1 MTVPAEQP
9 APASPVSQ
17 ATPLS
22 EAPGSASPARKA
34 GSGWRVDLLLIG
46 GLALLAFVVRWPNL
60 WLVPRFTD
68 ETLEVLHSLAIVR
81 DGARPLTNYDSYYG
95 ALYNYVVALALLVSG
110 ESPLAPRVVLLLAG
124 VATVVATYLLGS
136 ELGRRLATSTQDAGE
151 HLIGPRLVGL
161 LAAGLLATNAP
172 HVVVN
177 SHVAWSNCL
186 TPLLTTL
193 AFWALFRAVRP
204 PTPRPPP
211 IPPHGAAARREHR
224 LRRRPPLR
232 GIPVSLA
239 GEGEPGRLS
248 SLSNALGRASGGG
261 GFLLLSGLLL
271 GLALQTHPLVVA
283 LLPGIALA
291 VLLRDWRIVTTPWP
305 WLAALAFLVGYA
317 NVIVYNAEQGFES
330 LRSAQRIQA
339 EYAQDQQAA
348 SGYMPTAGSMLLL
361 LVRILGGAVDQRDGA
376 AAYLADPAVLAVT
389 ALSVAGLLLLAARR
403 DLLPLLACLSFL
415 LILSAANPKFQTLL
429 TNRYLMPIVPLLFAC
444 SALTLVSL
452 AEVARRRGPV
462 ARREPLLVALVVGL
476 VLVALPT
483 ISLDRYYRR
492 AFERSDTN
500 ERILRL
506 VAEVEGARRPGEVLL
521 VDDGIGAELPD
532 TGVTELRGLE
542 YLLTFAR
549 VPYETIRP
557 SPGRLQDSFDGQPT
571 VLAILNARDASAAA
585 GRVRVEPLDPRPPA
599 ETGRMFDFRLYRLSR
614 DRA

>member
-1 MTVPAEQP
+1 
-9 APASPVSQ
+9 
-17 ATPLS
+17 
-22 EAPGSASPARKA
+22 
-34 GSGWRVDLLLIG
+34 VDLLLIG

-95 ALYNYVVALALLVSG
+95 ALYNYVVALALLLSG

-124 VATVVATYLLGS
+124 VATVIATYLLGV
-136 ELGRRLATSTQDAGE
+136 ELGRHVLPLSPQSSGHPT
-151 HLIGPRLVGL
+151 GPRLVGL
-161 LAAGLLATNAP
+161 LAAGLLATNGP

-193 AFWALFRAVRP
+193 AFWLLLRSAL
-204 PTPRPPP
+204 TPRPPHHAYHGAP
-211 IPPHGAAARREHR
+211 DPHG
-224 LRRRPPLR
+224 PT
-232 GIPVSLA
+232 V
-239 GEGEPGRLS
+239 GEGETRRVTPLPRKGEGL
-248 SLSNALGRASGGG
+248 GGG
-261 GFLLLSGLLL
+261 GHNRGGLLVLAGLLL

-283 LLPGIALA
+283 LMPGIALA
-291 VLLRDWRIVTTPWP
+291 VLLRDWRIVKTPWP
-305 WLAALAFLVGYA
+305 WLAALAFLLGYA

-348 SGYMPTAGSMLLL
+348 SGYLPIAGSMLLL
-361 LVRILGGAVDQRDGA
+361 LARILGGAADQRDTV
-376 AAYLADPAVLAVT
+376 AAYLADPGVLAVT
-389 ALSVAGLLLLAARR
+389 GLSVAGLLLLAARR
-403 DLLPLLACLSFL
+403 EPLPLLACLSFL
-415 LILSAANPKFQTLL
+415 LILPAANPKFQTLL
-429 TNRYLMPIVPLLFAC
+429 TSRYLMPIVPLLFAC
-444 SALTLVSL
+444 SALTLVWL
-452 AEVARRRGPV
+452 AELARGHWPV
-462 ARREPLLVALVVGL
+462 ARRAPLLGALVVGL

-506 VAEVEGARRPGEVLL
+506 VAEVEAARRPGEVVL
-521 VDDGIGAELPD
+521 VDDGIGSELPD

-542 YLLTFAR
+542 HLLTFAR
-549 VPYETIRP
+549 VPYDTIRP

-599 ETGRMFDFRLYRLSR
+599 ETGRMFDYRLYRLSP

>member
-9 APASPVSQ
+9 AQASRLSK
-17 ATPLS
+17 ATPLV
-22 EAPGSASPARKA
+22 EAPGGAAPARQSR
-34 GSGWRVDLLLIG
+34 SGRRVDFLLIG

-68 ETLEVLHSLAIVR
+68 ETLEVLHSVAIVR

-110 ESPLAPRVVLLLAG
+110 ESPLAPRVVVLLAG

-136 ELGRRLATSTQDAGE
+136 ELGRRIATPPQDAGE
-151 HLIGPRLVGL
+151 HPIGPRLVGL
-161 LAAGLLATNAP
+161 LASGLLATNGP

-204 PTPRPPP
+204 PATRPPP
-211 IPPHGAAARREHR
+211 ITSTGTPLARREHR
-224 LRRRPPLR
+224 PSDDVPAGL
-232 GIPVSLA
+232 PVSQA
-239 GEGEPGRLS
+239 GEGEWGRLS
-248 SLSNALGRASGGG
+248 PLSNALGRGSGGG

-291 VLLRDWRIVTTPWP
+291 LLLRDWRIVKTPWP

-348 SGYMPTAGSMLLL
+348 SGYVPVAGSMVLL
-361 LVRILGGAVDQRDGA
+361 LVRILGGAVDQRDSL
-376 AAYLADPAVLAVT
+376 AAYLADPSVLAVT
-389 ALSVAGLLLLAARR
+389 GLSVAGLLLLAARR
-403 DLLPLLACLSFL
+403 DPLPLLACLSFL
-415 LILSAANPKFQTLL
+415 LILPAANPKFQTLL
-429 TNRYLMPIVPLLFAC
+429 TSRYLMPIVPLLFAC

-452 AEVARRRGPV
+452 AEVARRRWPV
-462 ARREPLLVALVVGL
+462 ARREPLLGALVVGL
-476 VLVALPT
+476 VLVTLPT

-506 VAEVEGARRPGEVLL
+506 VAEVEAARRPGEALL
-521 VDDGIGAELPD
+521 VDDGIGVELPD

-549 VPYETIRP
+549 VPYDTIRP